1 MTDTDLNNSTST
13 TTTSFA
19 KFIVDLE
26 ASKQKENKKKHEHT
40 LFTMAAWAKFH
51 SAVRWGKT
59 VAELEAMVAEDKSVV
74 DTHDDKNGNQAIH
87 LAAQNGHLEITK
99 WLVNDKKVDV
109 NGQNKKG
116 QTALHMSVAY
126 DMYDQSVFLLESGA
140 KKDIK
145 NGDGNEA
152 ITGIDGDK
160 TGVNAWDGPMVLIQ
174 CAQNAADVAKA
185 LDSLEAS
192 IKADAAAFDKAAL
205 VQTGMARKK
214 ALGAEWD
221 AKRFMAAVQSLP

>member
-1 MTDTDLNNSTST
+1 
-13 TTTSFA
+13 
-19 KFIVDLE
+19 
-26 ASKQKENKKKHEHT
+26 
-40 LFTMAAWAKFH
+40 MAAWAKFH
-51 SAVRWGKT
+51 SAVRWGKDIK
-59 VAELEAMVAEDKSVV
+59 ELEAMAAEDKTVV
-74 DTHDDKNGNQAIH
+74 STHDDKNGNQAIH

-99 WLVNDKKVDV
+99 WLVNDKKVDI

-126 DMYDQSVFLLESGA
+126 DMYEQTKFLLEKGA

-145 NGDGNEA
+145 NVDGNES

-174 CAQNAADVAKA
+174 CAQNSGDVANA
-185 LDSLEAS
+185 LGKLEEA
-192 IKADAAAFDKAAL
+192 IKTDAAAFDKAAL

-221 AKRFMAAVQSLP
+221 AKRFMACVQSLP